1 MKGYEYMKKSVVL
14 GKRSLLL
21 AMLVGVLGLAVYCNW
36 YLSQESTDQSVT
48 DVLTGSA
55 MGQAM
60 YVNADA
66 SSDSGDYFTVTRNN
80 REQARKEATRALE
93 EIINNV
99 KSDSNGVAQ
108 ATQKAGEIAKGIET
122 ESNIETLVKAKGF
135 EDCVAVISDATV
147 SVVVKSAGLLPSD
160 MVQIQEIAK
169 DQTGFSLENIKI
181 IETK

>member
-1 MKGYEYMKKSVVL
+1 MKKSVVL

-36 YLSQESTDQSVT
+36 YLSQKPTEESVT

-66 SSDSGDYFTVTRNN
+66 SSSVEDYFTLTRNN
-80 REQARKEATRALE
+80 RTKAREEATEALE

-99 KSDSNGVAQ
+99 KSDSNAVAN
-108 ATQKAGEIAKGIET
+108 ATQKAGEIAKSIEI
-122 ESNIETLVKAKGF
+122 ESNVEALVKAKGF
-135 EDCVAVISDATV
+135 ADCVAVISDSTV
-147 SVVVKSAGLLPSD
+147 SVVVKSSGLLPSD

>member
-1 MKGYEYMKKSVVL
+1 MKKNAIL

-36 YLSQESTDQSVT
+36 YLSNGSQQQSVT
-48 DVLTGSA
+48 DVLTGST

-66 SSDSGDYFTVTRNN
+66 SSTNENYFALTRTQRAKA
-80 REQARKEATRALE
+80 REEATEALE

-99 KSDSNGVAQ
+99 KSDSSGVAE
-108 ATQKAGEIAKGIET
+108 ATAKAGVIAKNIEV
-122 ESNIETLVKAKGF
+122 ESNIESLVKAKGF
-135 EDCVAVISDATV
+135 ADCVAVISDTSV
-147 SVVVKSAGLLPSD
+147 SVVVKTSGLLPSD

-169 DQTGFSLENIKI
+169 EQTGFSLENIKI
-181 IETK
+181 IESK